1 MRCLT
6 KFTRFPRREDVDNS
20 NTNRMGS
27 LSGPIHLYRAKD
39 GGQIQD
45 MAQREKLL
53 SNLLAPVDL
62 KLRLDAQVMLIK
74 NTDETL
80 VNGSVGKVVDFVDE
94 GTWRSGNGAD
104 AGIILGETAEDAK
117 KKKAA
122 AASASKG
129 GTTQYPV
136 VKFPIT
142 GAPGYFREVMIMPE
156 TWKIELPSGE
166 IQASRTQV

>member
-1 MRCLT
+1 M
-6 KFTRFPRREDVDNS
+6 S
-20 NTNRMGS
+20 N

-39 GGQIQD
+39 GGLIQD
-45 MAQREKLL
+45 ITQREKLL
-53 SNLLAPVDL
+53 SNLLAPVEL

-94 GTWRSGNGAD
+94 GSWRSSSGAD
-104 AGIILGETAEDAK
+104 AGIVLGESAEDAK

-122 AASASKG
+122 VAASKG